1 MFETYN
7 FNNIKREKIQ
17 IVKNELSNKYYNS
30 LKTNILST
38 TFKYIYKNCK
48 SHQEIF
54 TYYLNVKEYLSSL
67 QFKQDII
74 NKIYKELSILFSR
87 QENLYLNITSNDINI
102 IVNYSI
108 SNFFEKFKN
117 DLIDII
123 DVNIKEEKLN
133 ILSSNLLFY

>member
-1 MFETYN
+1 MLETYN
-7 FNNIKREKIQ
+7 LNNIKREKIQ
-17 IVKNELSNKYYNS
+17 IVKNELSNNYFNS
-30 LKTNILST
+30 LKTIILST
-38 TFKYIYKNCK
+38 TFKYINKNCK

-54 TYYLNVKEYLSSL
+54 TYYLSVKKYLSSL

-87 QENLYLNITSNDINI
+87 QENLYLNITSSDINI

-108 SNFFEKFKN
+108 NNFFEKFKN

-123 DVNIKEEKLN
+123 DVDIKEEKLN
-133 ILSSNLLFY
+133 ILSSNFFY

>member
-30 LKTNILST
+30 LKTTILST
-38 TFKYIYKNCK
+38 TFKYINKNCK

-54 TYYLNVKEYLSSL
+54 TYYLSVKEYLSSL

-74 NKIYKELSILFSR
+74 NKIYRELSILFSK
-87 QENLYLNITSNDINI
+87 QENLYLNITSSDINI

-108 SNFFEKFKN
+108 NNFFEKFKN

-123 DVNIKEEKLN
+123 NVDINEEKLN
-133 ILSSNLLFY
+133 IYSSNILF